1 MSEDTI
7 IEAAPY
13 DDHDIKTDEL
23 VQLKQRA
30 DMVGF
35 KYHHKVGVDK
45 LRKDLAAFMQGQN
58 DDEAVAEE
66 IEQPRKKV
74 LTSVQPETPQS
85 AKARRRA
92 EAARL
97 VRVRVSCMNP
107 NKREWEGEI
116 FTVSN
121 SDVGTFKKYV
131 PFNNE
136 AGWHIPTIMLKML
149 QEKECQIF
157 QTVNRPGPN
166 GVMTKVREGKNIKEF
181 NIEILPPLT
190 EQELKDLANQQAL
203 ARGQA

>member
-1 MSEDTI
+1 MSEDNI
-7 IEAAPY
+7 GSEH
-13 DDHDIKTDEL
+13 HDIQTDEL
-23 VQLKQRA
+23 EALKKRA

-35 KYHHKVGVDK
+35 KYHHRIGVDR
-45 LRKDLAAFMQGQN
+45 LREELAAFMQGQ
-58 DDEAVAEE
+58 DTQEAVAEAAV
-66 IEQPRKKV
+66 QPKRPN
-74 LTSVQPETPQS
+74 LSVHPETPGE
-85 AKARRRA
+85 AKARRQK

-97 VRVRVSCMNP
+97 VRVRVACMNP

-131 PFNNE
+131 PFNND
-136 AGWHIPTIMLKML
+136 AGWHIPTIMLKTL

-166 GVMTKVREGKNIKEF
+166 GQPTKVREGKNIKEF

-190 EQELKDLANQQAL
+190 EQELKDLANQQAM